1 MGNHGFGLG
10 RGVCRFPLVAALFVL
25 LLANAG
31 LAAAH
36 SVTLLRSEPVAGAVL
51 DQSPRQ
57 IAAKFS
63 EELNPK
69 GSILQIFTEED
80 KPVGDDT
87 GKLDLKDLDHAT
99 LVLPI
104 SKPVPDGNYRVRWQ
118 ATLLDGDSTTGVFVF
133 TVGKNTAPPK
143 PIPAATVASA
153 AAADPSTTTAF
164 LVILGGTAAV
174 IALGV
179 VAMTVA
185 KRKK

>member
-1 MGNHGFGLG
+1 MDIHGFGLG
-10 RGVCRFPLVAALFVL
+10 RGAFRFKLVVALFVL
-25 LLANAG
+25 FLANAG
-31 LAAAH
+31 LVAAH

-51 DQSPRQ
+51 DQSPKQ
-57 IAAKFS
+57 IVAKFS
-63 EELNPK
+63 EELNPN
-69 GSILQIFTEED
+69 GSTLQIFTEQD

-99 LVLPI
+99 LVLLI
-104 SKPVPDGNYRVRWQ
+104 SKPVPDGNYRVKWQ

-143 PIPAATVASA
+143 PIPAAVASA
-153 AAADPSTTTAF
+153 AAADPSTTTTF
-164 LVILGGTAAV
+164 LAILGGTAAV

-179 VAMTVA
+179 VAVTVA